1 MATVTARVIRR
12 PRAFVR
18 VAGPDAG
25 DFLQRMVSNDVLAL
39 APADACEALLLTPK
53 SRVVAPLRVLRRS
66 DRDFLVSTEPEL
78 GDTVRATLVRARFAA
93 KCEIEP
99 ERHEAWQILGGAE
112 VLDDRPDAEEVE
124 EPEYERWRIEA
135 GIPRWGHEIDD
146 RVLPAEAGLTE
157 THVSFSKGCYP
168 GQEPIARQHHR
179 GKLNRRLRVLD
190 VDGTAEPG
198 AEIVYAGKAVGRI
211 TSAVSGIALG
221 YVRVEVPDDAD
232 LEVGSVRARL
242 H

>member
-99 ERHEAWQILGGAE
+99 ERHEAWQILDSLKIDAN
-112 VLDDRPDAEEVE
+112 VRPDWQAS
-124 EPEYERWRIEA
+124 P
-135 GIPRWGHEIDD
+135 
-146 RVLPAEAGLTE
+146 
-157 THVSFSKGCYP
+157 
-168 GQEPIARQHHR
+168 
-179 GKLNRRLRVLD
+179 
-190 VDGTAEPG
+190 
-198 AEIVYAGKAVGRI
+198 
-211 TSAVSGIALG
+211 
-221 YVRVEVPDDAD
+221 
-232 LEVGSVRARL
+232 
-242 H
+242 